1 MTAPSESSALPHL
14 GAPTAGQ
21 IAARLAQPPSSVGDV
36 VRALRAHALAAAES
50 FSDLLCLGALNGVE
64 TLPYQIETVRRVLK
78 VLRGRALLADEVG
91 LGKTVE
97 AIMTLREYQLRS
109 MVRRAL
115 ILVPPALVGQWVGE
129 LAAKAG
135 IEARHTN
142 DRQLRLD
149 PDQLWRGDGVV
160 VASLALARGP
170 RHAPA
175 VQAEAWDMVIV
186 DEAHRAKARGSASFR
201 LVDGLK
207 SRFLLLLT
215 ATPIEKDLEE
225 LYQIVTLLR
234 PGQFASPAAFR
245 SEFVDRTDPT
255 SPKNRERLRGLLGE
269 VMIRNTRAQ
278 SGLKLP
284 PRYVSTVLVEP
295 AAPERELYE
304 RTLALYRAHASDG
317 RARLAA
323 ATLLLEA
330 GSSPRAVAASVA
342 RMLESHDGPFRD
354 DLRALGGSTG
364 AATATRKTETLLEI
378 VAGHRDKVLVFSRY
392 RATLDEIEESLAA
405 RGLTSAL
412 LHGGLDAGKKQ
423 ESLAAFAGDTRVLLS
438 TDVGAEGLN
447 LQFCHLL
454 VNFDLPWN
462 PMLIEQRIG
471 RLHRFGQQ
479 SEVQVY
485 NLCGRG
491 TVEERILAVLSDRL
505 HLFELVVGEM
515 DMVLGDLTDERDL
528 EDRILS
534 IYERSGTDT
543 DVDAAWEALAADLLG
558 ARGRYDRVK
567 TLDEA
572 LFGKDYAL

>member
-1 MTAPSESSALPHL
+1 MHVPSLDHL
-14 GAPTAGQ
+14 
-21 IAARLAQPPSSVGDV
+21 AAAVAAKPSSVSDV
-36 VRALRAHALAAAES
+36 VRALHAHALAGAES
-50 FSDLLCLGALNGVE
+50 FSELLCLGTLQGVE
-64 TLPYQIETVRRVLK
+64 TLPYQVETVRRVLK

-115 ILVPPALVGQWVGE
+115 ILVPPSLVDQWVGE
-129 LAAKAG
+129 LEAKAG
-135 IEARHTN
+135 IVARHTN

-149 PDQLWRGDGVV
+149 PDQFWRGEGVV
-160 VASLALARGP
+160 VASLALARSP

-175 VQAEAWDMVIV
+175 VQGESWDIVIV
-186 DEAHRAKARGSASFR
+186 DEAHRAKAPGSASFR

-215 ATPIEKDLEE
+215 ATPIETDLEE

-245 SEFVDRTDPT
+245 SEFVDRNDPT
-255 SPKNRERLRGLLGE
+255 SPKNRDRLRTLLGE

-295 AAPERELYE
+295 AAPEGSLYE
-304 RTLALYRAHASDG
+304 QTLALFRAHAGDG
-317 RARLAA
+317 RARLLA

-342 RMLESHDGPFRD
+342 RMLDSHEGPLRD
-354 DLRALGGSTG
+354 ELRTLAGAAS
-364 AATATRKTETLLEI
+364 AATATRKTETLIEI

-392 RATLDEIEESLAA
+392 RATLDEIRESFAA
-405 RGLTSAL
+405 RRLPTAM
-412 LHGGLDAGKKQ
+412 LHGGLGAEAKRDA
-423 ESLAAFAGDTRVLLS
+423 LAAFAGGTRVLLS

-471 RLHRFGQQ
+471 RLHRFGQK

-485 NLCGRG
+485 NLCGRR

-515 DMVLGDLTDERDL
+515 DMVLGDLADERDL
-528 EDRILS
+528 EERIFS
-534 IYERSGTDT
+534 IYERSACEAE
-543 DVDAAWEALAADLLG
+543 VDAAWGALASELAA
-558 ARGRYDRVK
+558 ARGQYNRVK
-567 TLDEA
+567 ALDEA
-572 LFGKDYAL
+572 LFGEDFSL